1 MAPKST
7 SLIWNFYSKENANL
21 AKCNLCSKKLLTK
34 NCNTKG
40 LWVHIR
46 SLHPADNIELNK
58 LVNIIFFIFII
69 WVFIIPS
76 YKYSL
81 DNLITKTKGLKLP
94 RGNIPSAQ
102 TFCSNL
108 GLVLIQD

>member
-7 SLIWNFYSKENANL
+7 SLIWNFYSKENADL

-46 SLHPADNIELNK
+46 SIHPADNIELNK
-58 LVNIIFFIFII
+58 LVNEDKILKSKQTEIIRKNGAMRH
-69 WVFIIPS
+69 S
-76 YKYSL
+76 S
-81 DNLITKTKGLKLP
+81 
-94 RGNIPSAQ
+94 RS
-102 TFCSNL
+102 C
-108 GLVLIQD
+108 

>member
-69 WVFIIPS
+69 WVFIIT
-76 YKYSL
+76 
-81 DNLITKTKGLKLP
+81 IFI
-94 RGNIPSAQ
+94 NIIII
-102 TFCSNL
+102 L
-108 GLVLIQD
+108 